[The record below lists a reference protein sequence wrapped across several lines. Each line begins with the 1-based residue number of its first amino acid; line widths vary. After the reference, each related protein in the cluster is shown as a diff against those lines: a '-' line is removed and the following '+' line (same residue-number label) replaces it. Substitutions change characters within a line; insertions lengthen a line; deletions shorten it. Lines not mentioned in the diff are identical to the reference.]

1 MIITW
6 LRPLY
11 RWYSTRGPGRLSLPV
26 GYKVILPFICLS
38 MIAGLVS
45 SGLVGWQ
52 LASAARAQLDAAAI
66 REQDSVAASFA
77 TFEQRQLTDLRTLV
91 ATQGVPDAV
100 VAQNADALRTLVAPP
115 LIAQL
120 PDPVRVSVVLPGGRE
135 LVSVRADAAHIGD
148 CICGTAGRDLSA
160 WPRVGEVLGGRT
172 DQYGPNYLGVHQDSD
187 GPVMYVVGPIISQ
200 GVVVGAMLVGEPLI
214 PLLEGVKLGSNFQ
227 VALYLPGG
235 DALASNSSIPASVPL
250 SASERQLVLSQSGFV
265 HHLVS
270 GASPASEVF
279 YVPWR
284 LRHENAG
291 YAGVVVP
298 ASALGAASTGIPLL
312 MAAVFSTV
320 FVVTVGAGLY
330 ISRRITRPLR
340 NLVCAT
346 QAVAAGDLQYQTQ
359 VTSSDEIGALT
370 TSFNEMTS
378 QLLSDRTSM
387 EQSAEATIQTLA
399 GAIDARDPYTHG
411 HSMRVTDY
419 SVELARSA
427 GFDDPQVELVR
438 RGCLVHDIGKI
449 GVADHILRKPGPLD
463 PDEWASMRRH
473 PSIGHE
479 MLRPLNWAPEVLQI
493 VRSHHERWD
502 GRGYP
507 DRLSGEKIPQLAR
520 LVAVCDTLDAMTS
533 NRPYRPGFS
542 FDDAA
547 REIRANSGSQFDP
560 AMVAAF
566 ILAEPSIR
574 AMVSDDQAMP
584 APAQEELER
593 LAI

>member
-1 MIITW
+1 VIITW
-6 LRPLY
+6 MRRLY
-11 RWYSTRGPGRLSLPV
+11 RRHTARGPGRLSLPV
-26 GYKVILPFICLS
+26 GYKVILPFLCLS
-38 MIAGLVS
+38 MIAGLVA

-66 REQDSVAASFA
+66 REQDSVASSFA

-91 ATQGVPDAV
+91 ATQGVRDAV

-115 LIAQL
+115 VIAQL

-135 LVSVRADAAHIGD
+135 LISVRADAAHIGD
-148 CICGTAGRDLSA
+148 CICGTGRDLST
-160 WPRVGEVLGGRT
+160 WPRVGDVLGGRT
-172 DQYGPNYLGVHQDSD
+172 DQYGPNYLGVQQDSD
-187 GPVMYVVGPIISQ
+187 GPIMYVVGPITNQ

-214 PLLEGVKLGSNFQ
+214 PLLQGVKQGSNFQ
-227 VALYLPGG
+227 VALYLPSGR
-235 DALASNSSIPASVPL
+235 ALASNSSIPASVPL
-250 SASERQLVLSQSGFV
+250 SAAERQLVLSQSGFV
-265 HHLVS
+265 HHAGS

-284 LRHENAG
+284 LRHETTG

-298 ASALGAASTGIPLL
+298 ASALGAASTSIPLL

-320 FVVTVGAGLY
+320 FIVTVGAGLY
-330 ISRRITRPLR
+330 ISSRITRPLR
-340 NLVCAT
+340 NLVRAT
-346 QAVAAGDLQYQTQ
+346 EAVGAGDLQYQAR
-359 VTSSDEIGALT
+359 VTSLDEIGALT
-370 TSFNEMTS
+370 KSFNEMTS

-411 HSMRVTDY
+411 HSMRVTRY

-427 GFDDPQVELVR
+427 GFDDAQVELVR

-449 GVADHILRKPGPLD
+449 GVADQILRKPGPLD
-463 PDEWASMRRH
+463 AEEWTSMRRH

-507 DRLSGEKIPQLAR
+507 DRLASDKIPQLAR

-566 ILAEPSIR
+566 ILTESSIR
-574 AMVSDDQAMP
+574 AMVPEDQAVPEP
-584 APAQEELER
+584 ALDELNR